1 MRIFSGSSNKKLA
14 EKIAQQLNIPLS
26 PLEIHVFP
34 DGEKRVRVLEKV
46 VDQHVVVVQSTGGD
60 GRSDEYYMELFFIID
75 ALKRSGASEV
85 TVVVPYM
92 GYQRQDH
99 VFREGEVVS
108 SAAIIEMLEAVGANV
123 FIAFD
128 LHSIRI
134 PELFHIPVKHLSA
147 LPLFVHKIRE
157 YGFDKESVLVSPDMG
172 GNRRIKQMSE
182 MLGNMP
188 HASIVKDRD
197 LASGIVSAQTIE
209 GALKKKAIIV
219 DDMISSG
226 KTIEAAVSLLK
237 KQGVLQILVLA
248 VHPVFSDEAPI
259 LLQNLPIEKVVVSD
273 TIEVPKE
280 KQFQKL
286 TILSVANMIAGEI
299 KA

>member
-1 MRIFSGSSNKKLA
+1 
-14 EKIAQQLNIPLS
+14 
-26 PLEIHVFP
+26 
-34 DGEKRVRVLEKV
+34 
-46 VDQHVVVVQSTGGD
+46 
-60 GRSDEYYMELFFIID
+60 
-75 ALKRSGASEV
+75 
-85 TVVVPYM
+85 
-92 GYQRQDH
+92 
-99 VFREGEVVS
+99 
-108 SAAIIEMLEAVGANV
+108 MLEAVGANV
-123 FIAFD
+123 FITFD

-209 GALKKKAIIV
+209 GALQKKAIIV

-280 KQFQKL
+280 KYFTKL
-286 TILSVANMIAGEI
+286 HVLSVAEMIAGAI
-299 KA
+299 KGN